1 MDPQRQTR
9 YGRIKLRKSYRYH
22 QSEMAGGIFI
32 PIFKKGKVNDMGDMM
47 SFPETPEEFLKEY
60 SFKDKKGEYTNG
72 SELIPV
78 FRVEQ
83 MIDYY
88 FRERR

>member
-1 MDPQRQTR
+1 MINERPF
-9 YGRIKLRKSYRYH
+9 ILLRMS
-22 QSEMAGGIFI
+22 GIFI